1 MLFGPCLLLLLLSAC
16 PIISQHI
23 FLLNSL
29 AARGFG
35 MRVVGGK
42 TGADGRLF
50 AYIVWTV
57 PGGPAEKNGL
67 QQGDK
72 VSRVCVRGGR
82 CVFNKLPKSII
93 NVTERERENV
103 CSKLIDGQLSW
114 CLASDKFKFDKRQ
127 CGNVVNFTAACQRF
141 GL

>member
-1 MLFGPCLLLLLLSAC
+1 
-16 PIISQHI
+16 
-23 FLLNSL
+23 
-29 AARGFG
+29 

-72 VSRVCVRGGR
+72 VSWLLKNRIPTE
-82 CVFNKLPKSII
+82 LHII
-93 NVTERERENV
+93 NEFR
-103 CSKLIDGQLSW
+103 GQG
-114 CLASDKFKFDKRQ
+114 KI
-127 CGNVVNFTAACQRF
+127 
-141 GL
+141 

>member
-1 MLFGPCLLLLLLSAC
+1 
-16 PIISQHI
+16 
-23 FLLNSL
+23 
-29 AARGFG
+29 

-72 VSRVCVRGGR
+72 VSRIPTE
-82 CVFNKLPKSII
+82 LHII
-93 NVTERERENV
+93 NEFR
-103 CSKLIDGQLSW
+103 GQG
-114 CLASDKFKFDKRQ
+114 KR
-127 CGNVVNFTAACQRF
+127 
-141 GL
+141 

>member
-1 MLFGPCLLLLLLSAC
+1 
-16 PIISQHI
+16 
-23 FLLNSL
+23 
-29 AARGFG
+29 

-72 VSRVCVRGGR
+72 VGR
-82 CVFNKLPKSII
+82 RAEAAAEVEPYLTSCPK
-93 NVTERERENV
+93 
-103 CSKLIDGQLSW
+103 
-114 CLASDKFKFDKRQ
+114 A
-127 CGNVVNFTAACQRF
+127 
-141 GL
+141 

>member
-1 MLFGPCLLLLLLSAC
+1 MLFGPRLLLLLLLLSAC

-72 VSRVCVRGGR
+72 VSRVCAREVAAYLTS
-82 CVFNKLPKSII
+82 CPK
-93 NVTERERENV
+93 
-103 CSKLIDGQLSW
+103 
-114 CLASDKFKFDKRQ
+114 A
-127 CGNVVNFTAACQRF
+127 
-141 GL
+141 

>member
-1 MLFGPCLLLLLLSAC
+1 
-16 PIISQHI
+16 
-23 FLLNSL
+23 
-29 AARGFG
+29 

-72 VSRVCVRGGR
+72 VSRGAEAEADAEVEPYLTSC
-82 CVFNKLPKSII
+82 PK
-93 NVTERERENV
+93 
-103 CSKLIDGQLSW
+103 
-114 CLASDKFKFDKRQ
+114 A
-127 CGNVVNFTAACQRF
+127 
-141 GL
+141 